1 MFQTEK
7 KLRGLITPSSPPPPF
22 GNSPLVYRACTLVR
36 VRPFRVGFTPSSK
49 RRLQVV
55 AGLPEPPSSRS
66 LDRIMIPGARLATY
80 FIANFSFHGW
90 MKWPEAGRRP
100 SKRERGRDK
109 LNEPKEK
116 TRPSLLSYTLE
127 RAETFSIKELREKRK
142 KKKERER
149 EREKDE
155 ESGEKEGRRGWKE

>member
-1 MFQTEK
+1 
-7 KLRGLITPSSPPPPF
+7 
-22 GNSPLVYRACTLVR
+22 
-36 VRPFRVGFTPSSK
+36 
-49 RRLQVV
+49 
-55 AGLPEPPSSRS
+55 
-66 LDRIMIPGARLATY
+66 
-80 FIANFSFHGW
+80 
-90 MKWPEAGRRP
+90 MKWPEAGRQP

-142 KKKERER
+142 KKKKGRER

>member
-1 MFQTEK
+1 
-7 KLRGLITPSSPPPPF
+7 
-22 GNSPLVYRACTLVR
+22 
-36 VRPFRVGFTPSSK
+36 
-49 RRLQVV
+49 
-55 AGLPEPPSSRS
+55 
-66 LDRIMIPGARLATY
+66 
-80 FIANFSFHGW
+80 

-142 KKKERER
+142 KKRKGER

>member
-1 MFQTEK
+1 
-7 KLRGLITPSSPPPPF
+7 
-22 GNSPLVYRACTLVR
+22 
-36 VRPFRVGFTPSSK
+36 
-49 RRLQVV
+49 
-55 AGLPEPPSSRS
+55 
-66 LDRIMIPGARLATY
+66 
-80 FIANFSFHGW
+80 

-142 KKKERER
+142 KKERER

>member
-1 MFQTEK
+1 
-7 KLRGLITPSSPPPPF
+7 
-22 GNSPLVYRACTLVR
+22 
-36 VRPFRVGFTPSSK
+36 
-49 RRLQVV
+49 
-55 AGLPEPPSSRS
+55 
-66 LDRIMIPGARLATY
+66 
-80 FIANFSFHGW
+80 

-142 KKKERER
+142 KKKKGRER

>member
-1 MFQTEK
+1 
-7 KLRGLITPSSPPPPF
+7 
-22 GNSPLVYRACTLVR
+22 
-36 VRPFRVGFTPSSK
+36 
-49 RRLQVV
+49 
-55 AGLPEPPSSRS
+55 
-66 LDRIMIPGARLATY
+66 
-80 FIANFSFHGW
+80 

-142 KKKERER
+142 KKKRKGER
-149 EREKDE
+149 EREKRTKRVEKKKGDE
-155 ESGEKEGRRGWKE
+155 AGRNKVPCQAGCTVSRETPCRVSLLPASF

>member
-1 MFQTEK
+1 
-7 KLRGLITPSSPPPPF
+7 
-22 GNSPLVYRACTLVR
+22 
-36 VRPFRVGFTPSSK
+36 
-49 RRLQVV
+49 
-55 AGLPEPPSSRS
+55 
-66 LDRIMIPGARLATY
+66 
-80 FIANFSFHGW
+80 

-142 KKKERER
+142 KKKRKGER

>member
-1 MFQTEK
+1 
-7 KLRGLITPSSPPPPF
+7 
-22 GNSPLVYRACTLVR
+22 
-36 VRPFRVGFTPSSK
+36 
-49 RRLQVV
+49 
-55 AGLPEPPSSRS
+55 
-66 LDRIMIPGARLATY
+66 
-80 FIANFSFHGW
+80 

-109 LNEPKEK
+109 LNEPKKK

-142 KKKERER
+142 KKKKERER

>member
-1 MFQTEK
+1 
-7 KLRGLITPSSPPPPF
+7 
-22 GNSPLVYRACTLVR
+22 
-36 VRPFRVGFTPSSK
+36 
-49 RRLQVV
+49 
-55 AGLPEPPSSRS
+55 
-66 LDRIMIPGARLATY
+66 
-80 FIANFSFHGW
+80 

-142 KKKERER
+142 KKKKERER